1 MLGEGMRLVYKG
13 AGDYDLIAGPVTIE
27 LSYDG
32 TDCRAGRWT
41 FWNVKLGEDRFGGT
55 GVLGVH
61 SELVAWLEE
70 DARGADGRLR
80 RHNELSVA

>member
-13 AGDYDLIAGPVTIE
+13 AGDYELIVGPVTIE

-32 TDCRAGRWT
+32 TDCQAGRWT
-41 FWNVKLGEDRFGGT
+41 FHSAKISEDRFGGH
-55 GVLGVH
+55 GILGVH

-80 RHNELSVA
+80 RCNELVVA